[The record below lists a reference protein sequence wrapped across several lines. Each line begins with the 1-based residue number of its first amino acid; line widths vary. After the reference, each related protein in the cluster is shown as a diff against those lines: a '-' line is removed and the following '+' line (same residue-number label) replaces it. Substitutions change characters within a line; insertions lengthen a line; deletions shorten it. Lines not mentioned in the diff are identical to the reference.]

1 MKSFLKK
8 LEHLVNI
15 IDNEMQQPITQVLTG
30 EVFTHDPSSHAHSY
44 NATEESTQKAARP
57 VVTAASPTR
66 EPRVADKTPVCPPQ
80 LRPAGAHKK

>member
-8 LEHLVNI
+8 LENLVSI
-15 IDNEMQQPITQVLTG
+15 IDNEMQQPIVQVLTG
-30 EVFTHDPSSHAHSY
+30 DVFTHDPSSHAHSC
-44 NATEESTQKAARP
+44 NATEASTQKARP

-66 EPRVADKTPVCPPQ
+66 EPRPIDTNAVCPPR